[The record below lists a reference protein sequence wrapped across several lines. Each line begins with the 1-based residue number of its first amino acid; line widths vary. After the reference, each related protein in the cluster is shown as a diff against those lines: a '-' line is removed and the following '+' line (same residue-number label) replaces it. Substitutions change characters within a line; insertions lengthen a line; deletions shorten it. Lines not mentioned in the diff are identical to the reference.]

1 MGCVSGKEM
10 YFCGEISE
18 PEHDQQNYFD
28 CSKPAIHV
36 SEFTTPFLSPG
47 YRIRKDLGSKILRAL
62 LMARSMKRIS
72 LLAAMLIALAFTHAW
87 SQQNPKRLIM
97 KDGSYQS
104 ATKWEVVGQ
113 RVRYYSA
120 ERYDWEELPSGLVDW
135 PATDKYNNE
144 SAGQRDETIK
154 EIAKADEADEREA
167 PLIVPGLRL
176 PNTGGVF
183 LLDTLNNQLQLVE
196 LIQNGGELNKHTGRN
211 ILRAAVNPLA
221 LSSTQ
226 TIELK
231 GEHARVQSH
240 VGQPVIYLNI
250 DTADNSQPAFTQ
262 KKSDKDQLPN
272 RYGIVRVE
280 NKKDLRI
287 VGKLNIAVYGKVS
300 QKESWIP
307 VTTSPLGD
315 WVKLTPSEPLP
326 PGEYAVVE
334 LLDKKQINLFVWDF
348 GMNPAAPQNPSAW
361 VPRQPDKSNTGT
373 NQSPVLETRPK

>member
-1 MGCVSGKEM
+1 MSRW
-10 YFCGEISE
+10 I
-18 PEHDQQNYFD
+18 
-28 CSKPAIHV
+28 
-36 SEFTTPFLSPG
+36 
-47 YRIRKDLGSKILRAL
+47 
-62 LMARSMKRIS
+62 KRIS
-72 LLAAMLIALAFTHAW
+72 LLAAMLIAMACTYSW

-97 KDGSYQS
+97 KDGTYQS
-104 ATKWEVVGQ
+104 ATKWEVKGQ
-113 RVRYYSA
+113 RVRYYSS
-120 ERYDWEELPSGLVDW
+120 ERYDWEELPNDLVDW

-144 SAGQRDETIK
+144 RAGQRDETIK

-183 LLDTLNNQLQLVE
+183 LLDTLNSQVQLVE

-240 VGQPVIYLNI
+240 VGQPAIFLNI
-250 DTADNSQPAFTQ
+250 DTADNSQALTQ
-262 KKSDKDQLPN
+262 KKSDKDQQPN

-287 VGKLNIAVYGKVS
+287 VGKLNIAMYGKVS

-307 VTTSPLGD
+307 VTTSLLGD
-315 WVKLTPSEPLP
+315 WVKITPSEPLP

-348 GMNPAAPQNPSAW
+348 GVNPAAPQNPSAW
-361 VPRQPDKSNTGT
+361 VPRQQDKSNT
-373 NQSPVLETRPK
+373 NQSPALEKRPPN

>member
-1 MGCVSGKEM
+1 
-10 YFCGEISE
+10 
-18 PEHDQQNYFD
+18 
-28 CSKPAIHV
+28 
-36 SEFTTPFLSPG
+36 
-47 YRIRKDLGSKILRAL
+47 
-62 LMARSMKRIS
+62 MARWTKRIS
-72 LLAAMLIALAFTHAW
+72 FLAAMLIALACTHAW

-97 KDGSYQS
+97 KDGSYQA

-120 ERYDWEELPSGLVDW
+120 ERYDWEELPDELVDW
-135 PATDKYNNE
+135 PATEKYNSE
-144 SAGQRDETIK
+144 RAGQRDETIK

-183 LLDTLNNQLQLVE
+183 LLDTFNNQLQLVE

-240 VGQPVIYLNI
+240 VGQPAIYLNV

-262 KKSDKDQLPN
+262 KPSDKDQQPN

-287 VGKLNIAVYGKVS
+287 VGKLNIAMYGKVS

-307 VTTSPLGD
+307 VTTSPVGD

-348 GMNPAAPQNPSAW
+348 GVNPAAPQNPSAW

-373 NQSPVLETRPK
+373 NQSPVLEKRKPN

>member
-1 MGCVSGKEM
+1 MTRFIR
-10 YFCGEISE
+10 YFSI
-18 PEHDQQNYFD
+18 
-28 CSKPAIHV
+28 
-36 SEFTTPFLSPG
+36 
-47 YRIRKDLGSKILRAL
+47 LGTGVF
-62 LMARSMKRIS
+62 
-72 LLAAMLIALAFTHAW
+72 LLASLPAFA
-87 SQQNPKRLIM
+87 QQNPKRLIM

-104 ATKWEVVGQ
+104 VTKWDVVGQ

-120 ERYDWEELPSGLVDW
+120 ERYDWEEVPNDMVDW
-135 PATDKYNNE
+135 PATDKYNSE
-144 SAGQRDETIK
+144 RAGQRDETIK

-183 LLDTLNNQLQLVE
+183 LQDEFNKQPELVE
-196 LIQNGGELNKHTGRN
+196 LVQNGGELNKHMGRN

-240 VGQPVIYLNI
+240 VGQPSIYLNV
-250 DTADNSQPAFTQ
+250 DTSDNSQPVFTQ
-262 KKSDKDQLPN
+262 KPADKAPTNQ
-272 RYGIVRVE
+272 YGIVRVE
-280 NKKDLRI
+280 NKKDTRI
-287 VGKLNIAVYGKVS
+287 IGKLNIAMYGKVS

-307 VTTSPLGD
+307 VTTSALGD
-315 WVKLTPSEPLP
+315 WVKLTPSQPLT

-348 GMNPAAPQNPSAW
+348 GVNPSAPQNAGAW
-361 VPRQPDKSNTGT
+361 MPRQSDKGNSDKVPGLEKRPPD
-373 NQSPVLETRPK
+373 

>member
-1 MGCVSGKEM
+1 MAR
-10 YFCGEISE
+10 FIQRIS
-18 PEHDQQNYFD
+18 FLA
-28 CSKPAIHV
+28 AI
-36 SEFTTPFLSPG
+36 
-47 YRIRKDLGSKILRAL
+47 
-62 LMARSMKRIS
+62 LMALGCIP
-72 LLAAMLIALAFTHAW
+72 TW

-104 ATKWEVVGQ
+104 ATRWDVVGE

-120 ERYDWEELPSGLVDW
+120 ERYDWEEVPKDMVDW
-135 PATDKYNNE
+135 PATDKYNHE
-144 SAGQRDETIK
+144 REGERDETIK

-183 LLDTLNNQLQLVE
+183 LLDTFTNQPQLVE
-196 LIQNGGELNKHTGRN
+196 LLQNGGELNKHTGRN
-211 ILRAAVNPLA
+211 ILRSAINPLA
-221 LSSTQ
+221 LSSAQ

-231 GEHARVQSH
+231 GEHARVQAH
-240 VGQPVIYLNI
+240 VGQPAIYLNV

-262 KKSDKDQLPN
+262 KVADKEPSSH
-272 RYGIVRVE
+272 YGIVRLE

-287 VGKLNIAVYGKVS
+287 VGKLNVAVYGKVS

-307 VTTSPLGD
+307 VTATPVGD
-315 WVKLTPSEPLP
+315 WVKIAPSEPLP

-348 GMNPAAPQNPSAW
+348 GVNPTAPGNASAW
-361 VPRQPDKSNTGT
+361 APRPVGASTGA
-373 NQSPVLETRPK
+373 NPVPVLEKRPK

>member
-1 MGCVSGKEM
+1 
-10 YFCGEISE
+10 
-18 PEHDQQNYFD
+18 
-28 CSKPAIHV
+28 
-36 SEFTTPFLSPG
+36 
-47 YRIRKDLGSKILRAL
+47 
-62 LMARSMKRIS
+62 MARYIKSIP
-72 LLAAMLIALAFTHAW
+72 LAAAVIIAFLCVHAW

-97 KDGSYQS
+97 KDGSYQA
-104 ATKWEVVGQ
+104 ATKWEVAGQ

-120 ERYDWEELPSGLVDW
+120 ERYDWEEIPKDMVDW
-135 PATDKYNNE
+135 DATDKYNNE
-144 SAGQRDETIK
+144 RAGQRDETIK

-183 LLDTLNNQLQLVE
+183 LQDEFNKQPELVE

-240 VGQPVIYLNI
+240 LGQPTIYLNI
-250 DTADNSQPAFTQ
+250 DTSDNSQPVLTQ
-262 KKSDKDQLPN
+262 KTSEKAPQPN
-272 RYGIVRVE
+272 QYGIVRVE
-280 NKKDLRI
+280 NKKDTRI
-287 VGKLNIAVYGKVS
+287 VGKLNVAMYGKVS

-307 VTTSPLGD
+307 VTTSTLGD
-315 WVKLTPSEPLP
+315 WVKLTPSQPLP

-348 GMNPAAPQNPSAW
+348 GVNPSAPQNAGAW
-361 VPRQPDKSNTGT
+361 MARQPDKGNT
-373 NQSPVLETRPK
+373 NQVPALEKRPPN

>member
-1 MGCVSGKEM
+1 
-10 YFCGEISE
+10 
-18 PEHDQQNYFD
+18 
-28 CSKPAIHV
+28 
-36 SEFTTPFLSPG
+36 
-47 YRIRKDLGSKILRAL
+47 
-62 LMARSMKRIS
+62 MARWIKRIS
-72 LLAAMLIALAFTHAW
+72 LLAAVLIALAGMHSWT
-87 SQQNPKRLIM
+87 QQNPKRLIM

-104 ATKWEVVGQ
+104 ATKWEVTGQ

-120 ERYDWEELPSGLVDW
+120 ERYDWEELPNELVDW

-144 SAGQRDETIK
+144 RAGQRDETIK
-154 EIAKADEADEREA
+154 EIVKADEADEREA

-176 PNTGGVF
+176 PSTGGVF
-183 LLDTLNNQLQLVE
+183 LFDTFNQQPQLVE

-240 VGQPVIYLNI
+240 TGLPAIYLNI
-250 DTADNSQPAFTQ
+250 DTADSSQPAFKQT
-262 KKSDKDQLPN
+262 KSDKDQPPN

-287 VGKLNIAVYGKVS
+287 VGKLNIAMYGKVS

-307 VTTSPLGD
+307 VTMSPMGD
-315 WVKLTPSEPLP
+315 WVKLIPSEPLP

-348 GMNPAAPQNPSAW
+348 GVNPAAPQNPSAW
-361 VPRQPDKSNTGT
+361 APRQSDKSNTSQT
-373 NQSPVLETRPK
+373 PALEKRPK

>member
-1 MGCVSGKEM
+1 
-10 YFCGEISE
+10 
-18 PEHDQQNYFD
+18 
-28 CSKPAIHV
+28 
-36 SEFTTPFLSPG
+36 
-47 YRIRKDLGSKILRAL
+47 
-62 LMARSMKRIS
+62 
-72 LLAAMLIALAFTHAW
+72 
-87 SQQNPKRLIM
+87 
-97 KDGSYQS
+97 
-104 ATKWEVVGQ
+104 
-113 RVRYYSA
+113 
-120 ERYDWEELPSGLVDW
+120 
-135 PATDKYNNE
+135 
-144 SAGQRDETIK
+144 
-154 EIAKADEADEREA
+154 REA

-183 LLDTLNNQLQLVE
+183 LLDTLNNQPQLVE
-196 LIQNGGELNKHTGRN
+196 LIQNGSELNKHTGRN
-211 ILRAAVNPLA
+211 IVRAAVNPLA

-240 VGQPVIYLNI
+240 VGQPAIYLNI
-250 DTADNSQPAFTQ
+250 DTADNSQPALTQ
-262 KKSDKDQLPN
+262 KKPDKDQQPN

-287 VGKLNIAVYGKVS
+287 VGKLNIAMYGKVS

-348 GMNPAAPQNPSAW
+348 GVNPAAPQNPSAW

-373 NQSPVLETRPK
+373 NQSPVLEKRPPN

>member
-1 MGCVSGKEM
+1 MARWIKR
-10 YFCGEISE
+10 I
-18 PEHDQQNYFD
+18 
-28 CSKPAIHV
+28 
-36 SEFTTPFLSPG
+36 FLS
-47 YRIRKDLGSKILRAL
+47 
-62 LMARSMKRIS
+62 
-72 LLAAMLIALAFTHAW
+72 AAMLIALACTHSW

-104 ATKWEVVGQ
+104 ATKWEVSGQ

-120 ERYDWEELPSGLVDW
+120 ERYDWEELPNELVDW
-135 PATDKYNNE
+135 QATEKYNNE
-144 SAGQRDETIK
+144 RAGQRDETIK

-167 PLIVPGLRL
+167 PIIVPGLRL

-183 LLDTLNNQLQLVE
+183 LLDTLNNQIQLVE

-240 VGQPVIYLNI
+240 VGQPAIYLNI
-250 DTADNSQPAFTQ
+250 DTADNSQPAYTQ
-262 KKSDKDQLPN
+262 KPSDRAQQPN
-272 RYGIVRVE
+272 QYGIVRVE

-287 VGKLNIAVYGKVS
+287 VGKLNVAMYGKVS

-348 GMNPAAPQNPSAW
+348 GVNSAAPQNAGAW
-361 VPRQPDKSNTGT
+361 MPRQPDKSNSSQTP
-373 NQSPVLETRPK
+373 SLEKRPK